1 MRQIKLLSGTEHI
14 GEIQQLFC
22 EYTQELI
29 NSEEEFRAYL
39 ELQNYESE
47 LDNLSIKY
55 GAPEGR
61 LYLITVDGKSA
72 GCIALRKLENNFCE
86 LKRLY
91 IRPLFRGL
99 GLAESLVQRII
110 DDAKEIGYQAMFLDT
125 LPSLDAAI
133 RLYKKFG
140 FYEVACYNNSPIK
153 GTVFMRLDLT
163 QNSIET

>member
-1 MRQIKLLSGTEHI
+1 MRQINLLSGTEHI

-29 NSEEEFRAYL
+29 NSEEEFREYL
-39 ELQNYESE
+39 ELQNDESE
-47 LDNLSIKY
+47 LNNLSTKY

-61 LYLITVDGKSA
+61 LCLITIDGKSA
-72 GCIALRKLENNFCE
+72 GCIALRKMENNFCE
-86 LKRLY
+86 MKRLY
-91 IRPLFRGL
+91 IRPFYRSL
-99 GLAESLVQRII
+99 GLAASLVHKII
-110 DDAKEIGYQAMFLDT
+110 DDAMEIGYQAMLLDT

-163 QNSIET
+163 HNSRAT